1 MHLSIHESNSR
12 GRRLTHEQ
20 TDESPMNDSKQIGRS
35 KIIHGHGIWSMVW
48 FRFKKNKL
56 AMVGLFLLI
65 ALILII
71 LAAPLFVDKKAVSM
85 QKISNRFQPPG
96 GAHIFGTDQ
105 FGRDLFARIIYGGR
119 ISLFAG
125 LAVVCISFIIGCSLG
140 GAAGYFG
147 GIIDTVIMRI
157 VDMLMAIPAILLSM
171 AVVAALGPGVDK
183 LIIALSIAQ
192 IPRFTRV
199 VRSSI
204 LTLRNQEFVE
214 AAKCYGTS
222 SARIIFKHILPN
234 GMGPV
239 IVSATL
245 TLGQV
250 ILNIASLGFLGIGV
264 ASPTPEWGTILSEN
278 KVNIRYYPYLGIIPG
293 ICIGLSVMAVN
304 FIGDG
309 LRDAFDPR
317 TKN

>member
-1 MHLSIHESNSR
+1 MKNDKTKKDKSR
-12 GRRLTHEQ
+12 
-20 TDESPMNDSKQIGRS
+20 SGRS
-35 KIIHGHGIWSMVW
+35 SWGLVW

-56 AMVGLFLLI
+56 AIVGVFVLLI
-65 ALILII
+65 MMLTII
-71 LAAPLFVDKKAVSM
+71 IAPLFVPYKNVVSQNIM
-85 QKISNRFQPPG
+85 ERFQYPSIK
-96 GAHIFGTDQ
+96 HLFGTDQ
-105 FGRDLFARIIYGGR
+105 FGRDLFARVLYGGR

-125 LAVVCISFIIGCSLG
+125 LTVIIISFIFGCILG
-140 GAAGYFG
+140 GTAGYFG
-147 GIIDTVIMRI
+147 GLVDTIIMRF
-157 VDMLMAIPAILLSM
+157 VDILMAIPSLLMTM

-183 LIIALSIAQ
+183 LITALSVAQ
-192 IPRFTRV
+192 IPRLARV

-214 AAKCYGTS
+214 AAKCCGS
-222 SARIIFKHILPN
+222 NPVGIIVRHILPN

-245 TLGQV
+245 ALGMV
-250 ILNIASLGFLGIGV
+250 ILAIASLGFLGIGV
-264 ASPTPEWGTILSEN
+264 SSPTPEWGTILSEN

-309 LRDAFDPR
+309 LRDALDPR

>member
-1 MHLSIHESNSR
+1 MHSLILELNSKD
-12 GRRLTHEQ
+12 RRFAMING
-20 TDESPMNDSKQIGRS
+20 DMRPMNTNGHLHNGKAVYGR
-35 KIIHGHGIWSMVW
+35 GVWGMVW

-56 AMVGLFLLI
+56 AMIGLFLLLFMVI
-65 ALILII
+65 AI
-71 LAAPLFVDKKAVSM
+71 LAAPLYVDEKAVSA
-85 QKISNRFQPPG
+85 QNIANRFQRPG
-96 GAHIFGTDQ
+96 SSHIFGTDQ

-125 LAVVCISFIIGCSLG
+125 LAVVFISFIIGCSLG

-147 GIIDTVIMRI
+147 GLVDMVIMRI
-157 VDMLMAIPAILLSM
+157 VDMLMAIPAMLLSM

-199 VRSSI
+199 VRASI
-204 LTLRNQEFVE
+204 MSLRNEEFVE
-214 AAKCYGTS
+214 AAKCCGTN
-222 SARIIFKHILPN
+222 SARIIYKHILPN
-234 GMGPV
+234 GIGPV

-250 ILNIASLGFLGIGV
+250 IINIASLGFLGIGV
-264 ASPTPEWGTILSEN
+264 SSPTPEWGTILSEN
-278 KVNIRYYPYLGIIPG
+278 KINIRYYPYLGIIPG

-309 LRDAFDPR
+309 LRDALDPR

>member
-1 MHLSIHESNSR
+1 MNNSIKLR
-12 GRRLTHEQ
+12 K
-20 TDESPMNDSKQIGRS
+20 SKP
-35 KIIHGHGIWSMVW
+35 IHGRGIWGMVW

-56 AMVGLFLLI
+56 AMIGLFLLLV
-65 ALILII
+65 LIVTI
-71 LAAPLFVDKKAVSM
+71 LAAPLFVDEKAVSM
-85 QKISNRFQPPG
+85 QKISNRFQRPG

-125 LAVVCISFIIGCSLG
+125 LAVVCISFVIGCSLG

-147 GIIDTVIMRI
+147 GIVDTVIMRI
-157 VDMLMAIPAILLSM
+157 VDMLMAIPAMLLSM

-199 VRSSI
+199 VRASI
-204 LTLRNQEFVE
+204 LSLRNQEFVE
-214 AAKCYGTS
+214 AAKCCGTNS
-222 SARIIFKHILPN
+222 VRIIFKHILPN

-250 ILNIASLGFLGIGV
+250 IINIASLGFLGIGV

-278 KVNIRYYPYLGIIPG
+278 KINIRYYPYLGIIPG

-309 LRDAFDPR
+309 LRDALDPR